1 MKLFKQIIIN
11 SFVKLASLNFV
22 SSKFVKFLTTMKQIF
37 ILLLTLFLVTNIQAQ
52 VVPTPAIMAQVNA
65 ELQKRG
71 LTEAEVRVRLI
82 QKGINIDNIP
92 ADQMPAYQARIMAV
106 LDELQAEKA
115 GQKGAATPSVQVV
128 VPPAAPPAAATTTAP
143 PVTTEMAKTTEPVT
157 TNAEAVAE
165 AAQEVR
171 QKAAAKT
178 GEGAGIY
185 GHTLFT
191 DKSLDVFRTSDGA
204 QAPDTYI
211 LGDGDEIRITIFGA
225 SQTDLQLKINSE
237 GYIQPSGSAKIFL
250 KGMTLAQ
257 GREIIQSR
265 LSAAYTFSP
274 DQFAVTIVTARTVLV
289 NVFGEAKTTGGFSI
303 SALNSAFNALSAA
316 GGPTGIGS
324 VRNIQHI
331 RGNNKRNIDLY
342 AFMSD
347 PTVQYQFD
355 LQQNDILFVPVA
367 QELVKIEGA
376 VKRPM
381 TYEMLPKETLADLIK
396 YAGGINM
403 DTYPDYV
410 QIERV
415 ANGEVRLQE
424 WNLADV
430 LSGKTVVPLQNGD
443 IVRTRANNKPIE
455 QYVDI
460 AGSLFYPGRFD
471 LNANPTLDV
480 LINNAQPT
488 PQAKLDL
495 VFVER
500 QRPDLTK
507 EQLSINLLHLRD
519 SNKLFRLQPRD
530 RVTVSAITTFTD
542 VANIAVIG
550 HVRDPFEK
558 SFAIGD
564 HLTVRQAIDMAGG
577 LKIDAYPIAYVV
589 RFNPY
594 NPKEKKYLRLE
605 LAGSDDFKLQ
615 AGDELHIFD
624 KNNFTETADIA
635 VAGFVRRPISRTFA
649 YTDRISLK
657 NALEFAGGAKPG
669 ASNVAYIFRSDL
681 LFPQKKQYIRVELDK
696 SGDLQL
702 QPGDQL
708 NVYDGSRYFN
718 NGDVQLSGAIKNP
731 MSFTYDSSLSVT
743 DIITAAGG
751 FVVGAAFNK
760 IEVFRTILSPTAQVK
775 LTLITLQ
782 VDSAYHLVT
791 PTEFVLQP
799 FDHIVVRHTPAFTM
813 GRYVELT
820 GEVLY
825 PGVYQLKTDQTPL
838 SEVIKNAGGL
848 LPTADPIG
856 STLFRTYKNRGAITI
871 NVKKAVQHSGSKK
884 LDPILFEGD
893 VININRLEN
902 TVSIESVG
910 TRIKQQG
917 AGQLSIVFQG
927 HKSAKWYVRNYAG
940 GFVKEADRR
949 SVTTT
954 LKNGQVQATR
964 PVFGFIK
971 DYPTVE
977 PGATISMNLKPP
989 KPPKLEPDRKMDW
1002 QAFWQ
1007 TTLTSATA
1015 VLSIM
1020 AIAQSLK

>member
-1 MKLFKQIIIN
+1 
-11 SFVKLASLNFV
+11 
-22 SSKFVKFLTTMKQIF
+22 MKQIF
-37 ILLLTLFLVTNIQAQ
+37 IFLLTLFLVTNIQGQ

-92 ADQMPAYQARIMAV
+92 ADQLPAYQTRIIAV

-115 GQKGAATPSVQVV
+115 GRKGAAQQ
-128 VPPAAPPAAATTTAP
+128 PAATPPVQIIMPPATTTPATTGTVQNGP
-143 PVTTEMAKTTEPVT
+143 PVTTELGKTTEPVT

-171 QKAAAKT
+171 QKAAAKS
-178 GEGAGIY
+178 GEGGGIY
-185 GHTLFT
+185 GHSLFT

-204 QAPDTYI
+204 QAPETYI
-211 LGDGDEIRITIFGA
+211 LGEGDEVRITIFGA
-225 SQTDLQLKINSE
+225 SQTDMQLKINSE
-237 GYIQPSGSAKIFL
+237 GYIQPTGSAKIFI
-250 KGMTLAQ
+250 KGLSLGQ
-257 GREIIQSR
+257 GREIIRNR

-289 NVFGEAKTTGGFSI
+289 NVFGEARTTGGFSI

-324 VRNIQHI
+324 VRNIQLI
-331 RGNNKRNIDLY
+331 RGNNKKNLDLY

-376 VKRPM
+376 VKRPS
-381 TYEMLPKETLADLIK
+381 TYEMLDKETLANLIK
-396 YAGGINM
+396 YAGGIN
-403 DTYPDYV
+403 TNTFPDFV
-410 QIERV
+410 QVERV
-415 ANGEVRLQE
+415 SNGEVHLQE

-443 IVRTRANNKPIE
+443 IVRTKANNKPIE
-455 QYVDI
+455 QYVEI
-460 AGSLFYPGRFD
+460 TGSLFYPGRFD
-471 LNANPTLDV
+471 LNANPTLDI
-480 LINNAQPT
+480 LIQNAQPN

-500 QRPDLTK
+500 LRKDLTV
-507 EQLSINLLHLRD
+507 EQLSVNLLNLRD
-519 SNKLFRLQPRD
+519 SNKTFRLAPRD
-530 RVTVSAITTFTD
+530 KVTVSAVTTFTD
-542 VANIAVIG
+542 VANISIIG
-550 HVRDPFEK
+550 HVRAPFEK
-558 SFAIGD
+558 SFAISD
-564 HLTVRQAIDMAGG
+564 HITVRQAIDMAGG
-577 LKIDAYPIAYVV
+577 LKIDAYPVAYVV

-605 LAGSDDFKLQ
+605 LAGADNFKLQ
-615 AGDELHIFD
+615 AGDELYIFD

-635 VAGFVRRPISRTFA
+635 VAGFVRKPISRTFA

-669 ASNVAYIFRSDL
+669 ASNIAYIFRTDL

-696 SGDLQL
+696 AGDLQL

-708 NVYDGSRYFN
+708 NVYDGSKYFN
-718 NGDVQLSGAIKNP
+718 NGDVQLSGAVKTP
-731 MSFTYDSSLSVT
+731 MAFTYDTSLSIT
-743 DIITAAGG
+743 DVLTAAGG

-760 IEVFRTILSPTAQVK
+760 IEVFRTNVSPTEQVK
-775 LTLITLQ
+775 MTLITLS
-782 VDSAYHLVT
+782 VDSAYHLLSPQNFT
-791 PTEFVLQP
+791 LQP
-799 FDHIVVRHTPAFTM
+799 FDHIVVRQTPAFTM

-820 GEVLY
+820 GEVRY

-838 SEVIKNAGGL
+838 SEIIRSAGGL

-856 STLFRTYKNRGAITI
+856 STLFRTYKSRGSITI
-871 NVKKAVQHSGSKK
+871 NVKQAIRHSGHKK
-884 LDPILFEGD
+884 QDPILFEGD
-893 VININRLEN
+893 VVNINRLEN
-902 TVSIESVG
+902 TVSIESLG
-910 TRIKQQG
+910 TRIKQEG
-917 AGQLSIVFQG
+917 SAKINIVFQG
-927 HKSAKWYVRNYAG
+927 RKSARWYVRNYAG
-940 GFVKEADRR
+940 GFVKDADRR
-949 SVTTT
+949 SVTST
-954 LKNGQVQATR
+954 LKNGQVKATK
-964 PVFGFIK
+964 PIFGFIK
-971 DYPTVE
+971 KYPPVE
-977 PGATISMNLKPP
+977 PGATVSMNLKPP
-989 KPPKLEPDRKMDW
+989 KPPKAEPDKKMDW

-1020 AIAQSLK
+1020 AIAKSL